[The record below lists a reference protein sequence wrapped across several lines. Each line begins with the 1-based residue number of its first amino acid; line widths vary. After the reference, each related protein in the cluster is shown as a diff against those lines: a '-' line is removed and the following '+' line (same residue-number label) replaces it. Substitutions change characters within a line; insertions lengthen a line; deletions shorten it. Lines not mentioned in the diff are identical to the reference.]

1 LRRRSDKRH
10 GGNTPL
16 TPRTV
21 LAGGFSALILVAALA
36 AALSPSPGPA
46 SAACS
51 DSPEE
56 PQIIF
61 AFDPPPAGFEVRG
74 TAPFDVTV
82 KWVPGATVL
91 ADSTAV
97 IDWGDG
103 SPPTLFHGT
112 DCGDG
117 IAIEWPPQS
126 HAHTYKS
133 AGSYTL
139 TWTFTS
145 AVINFG
151 IPIAFVVAE
160 PAQAATPTSTPT
172 VPPTPAPTPIPP
184 AAAPA
189 TVVPAP
195 ASAVATASQ
204 GVPAT
209 AVPSPTRELPDAT
222 PVSPTPT
229 PTTASPV
236 AGAPAVT
243 PATTGSGPATPEADI
258 PEALSAMPRLA
269 EVATDPGTI
278 ATNVALAGVTLWVLF
293 SSVLLNQVLQEH
305 RSELDERTSRLTRP
319 LRRFAGRATPAGA
332 VPGVLGPILV
342 LALTGIIYGLLDPGF
357 GPNRSSAVLFLSVI
371 LGVGAVTY
379 ACSGIEALMTRR
391 MFGVA
396 AAVRPYP
403 ASLAIA
409 AASVAFSRIIGL
421 QPGVIY
427 GFVAS
432 CATIGPGSIDER
444 RQGRVTIYPVLTA
457 IVLSVAAWFL
467 IEPLRANDS
476 IASSFLGQVGIAAG
490 IIVFISGLEGVA
502 LNMIPLSVTDGGKL
516 FRWRPPVWAAVA
528 LFASFLFWHV
538 VINRNRQF
546 FDALRQAESLAM
558 LTLFLLYTS
567 LSVGLWAYFRW
578 RPHRLDIAPQRD

>member
-1 LRRRSDKRH
+1 MA
-10 GGNTPL
+10 
-16 TPRTV
+16 PRTV

-36 AALSPSPGPA
+36 AALPPSPGPA
-46 SAACS
+46 FAACS
-51 DSPEE
+51 DSPED

-61 AFDPPPAGFEVRG
+61 AFDPPPSGFEVRG
-74 TAPFDVTV
+74 TAPLEVTV
-82 KWVPGATVL
+82 TWVPGATVL
-91 ADSTAV
+91 AGSTAF

-103 SPPTLFHGT
+103 SPPTPFHGT

-133 AGSYTL
+133 AGNYTL
-139 TWTFTS
+139 AWNFTS
-145 AVINFG
+145 AVINVG
-151 IPIAFVVAE
+151 IPIAFVVTE
-160 PAQAATPTSTPT
+160 PVPAATPTSTPT
-172 VPPTPAPTPIPP
+172 VPPTPVPTPPP
-184 AAAPA
+184 PSVVPA

-195 ASAVATASQ
+195 ASAVVTSSQSVAATA
-204 GVPAT
+204 A
-209 AVPSPTRELPDAT
+209 PSPTREMPDAT

-229 PTTASPV
+229 PTTASP
-236 AGAPAVT
+236 ATPPET
-243 PATTGSGPATPEADI
+243 PAATGSGPATAEADI
-258 PEALSAMPRLA
+258 PAALSAMPRLA
-269 EVATDPGTI
+269 EVARDPGTI

-319 LRRFAGRATPAGA
+319 LRRFTGRATRDGA
-332 VPGVLGPILV
+332 VHGVLAPV
-342 LALTGIIYGLLDPGF
+342 LFLTLTGVIYGLLDPGF
-357 GPNRSSAVLFLSVI
+357 GPNRPSAVLFLSVI

-391 MFGVA
+391 TFGVA

-432 CATIGPGSIDER
+432 CALIGPGNIDER

-457 IVLSVAAWFL
+457 IALSVAAWFV
-467 IEPLRANDS
+467 IEPLRANAS
-476 IASSFLGQVGIAAG
+476 ISSSFLGQVGIAAG
-490 IIVFISGLEGVA
+490 IIVFIGGLEGVA

-516 FRWRPPVWAAVA
+516 FRWRPPVWAAVS
-528 LFASFLFWHV
+528 LLASFLFWHV

-546 FDALRQAESLAM
+546 FDALRQAESLAV
-558 LTLFLLYTS
+558 LALFLVYTS
-567 LSVGLWAYFRW
+567 LSIGLWAYFRW
-578 RPHRLDIAPQRD
+578 RPHSLEPAP